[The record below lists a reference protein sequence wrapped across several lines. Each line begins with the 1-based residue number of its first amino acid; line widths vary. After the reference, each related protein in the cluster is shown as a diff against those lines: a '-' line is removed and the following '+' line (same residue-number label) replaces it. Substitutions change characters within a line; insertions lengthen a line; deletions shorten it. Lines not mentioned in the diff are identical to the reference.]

1 MSGIII
7 ADTSCLILLEK
18 INFLNILE
26 TLFSRVTIT
35 PEVLEEFGRP
45 LPDYIE
51 VSPAKNLVSSV
62 IIDAKLGK
70 GEASAIQLA
79 LEKTGCLL
87 VIDELKGRKLA
98 ESLDIAITG
107 TLGLF
112 IEAKLNGYIESIK
125 PILSKIKE
133 TDFRITEE
141 LETRALNLAKEKK

>member
-1 MSGIII
+1 
-7 ADTSCLILLEK
+7 LILLEK
-18 INFLNILE
+18 INSLNILD

-35 PEVLEEFGRP
+35 PEVFEEFGRS

-51 VSPAKNLVSSV
+51 VSPAKNPVSS
-62 IIDAKLGK
+62 IIVDAKLGK

-79 LEKTGCLL
+79 LEKPGCLL

-112 IEAKLNGYIESIK
+112 IEAKLKGYIESIK
-125 PILSKIKE
+125 PILLKIKE
-133 TDFRITEE
+133 TDFRISEE
-141 LETRALNLAKEKK
+141 LETRALNLAKEKN